1 MSNVRT
7 SNMTITQEFAEKVRQ
22 ANSKDRI
29 MRVAPILVL
38 VVMILVFSALCGF
51 NVFLAPSNIVAILKQ
66 LAIPLCVALGL
77 TFVIMI
83 GSIDLSINGVVG
95 MAGSFA
101 GVLVANEVFDFNL
114 GLLGVMLAVLAA
126 VVVGFL
132 IGVIHVY
139 LRVPSFMVSFAFMYI
154 CQGLGRVSYHSRIL
168 KITDPVMI
176 RLANLS
182 IVGVPF
188 ITWVALVMFVICLLI
203 QQYTAFGRH
212 VYAVGTNEA
221 IPRSVGVNVGWVKV
235 RVFMLAGLLSGVAGV
250 LGAIRLGIGQIQ
262 IGDNQMFPAQAA
274 VVIGGTALSG
284 GKGGVQRTLVGVL
297 IMTILNNGLLMCN
310 VSAYITDGVQGLII
324 LICVILTCEHGK
336 TVISK

>member
-1 MSNVRT
+1 MANTRGT
-7 SNMTITQEFAEKVRQ
+7 AMTIPQEFAEKIKR
-22 ANSKDRI
+22 ASYKDKI
-29 MRVAPILVL
+29 MSIAPILVL
-38 VVMILVFSALCGF
+38 VAMILVFSLILGF
-51 NVFLAPSNIVAILKQ
+51 NVFLAPTNIAAILKQ

-83 GSIDLSINGVVG
+83 GSIDLSIDGAVG
-95 MAGSFA
+95 LSGSLA
-101 GVLVANEVFDFNL
+101 GVFVANEVFNFDL
-114 GLLGVMLAVLAA
+114 GLFGVALAILAVVL
-126 VVVGFL
+126 VGFL
-132 IGVIHVY
+132 IGVVHVY
-139 LRVPSFMVSFAFMYI
+139 LRVPSFMASFAFMYI
-154 CQGLGRVSYHSRIL
+154 CQGIGRVSYHSRIL
-168 KITDPVMI
+168 QITDPMM
-176 RLANLS
+176 LGMSNLT
-182 IVGVPF
+182 ILGIPF
-188 ITWVALVMFVICLLI
+188 ITWVSLVMFVICLFI
-203 QQYTAFGRH
+203 QEYTAFGRH

-221 IPRSVGVNVGWVKV
+221 IPRSAGVNVNWVKV

-262 IGDNQMFPAQAA
+262 IGEDQMFPAQAA

-324 LICVILTCEHGK
+324 LICVILTCAHGK